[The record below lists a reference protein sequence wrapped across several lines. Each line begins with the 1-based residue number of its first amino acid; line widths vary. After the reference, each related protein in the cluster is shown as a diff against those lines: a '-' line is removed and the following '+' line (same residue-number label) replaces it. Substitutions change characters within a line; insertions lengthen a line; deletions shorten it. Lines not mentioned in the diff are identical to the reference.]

1 MPRHLLPRDL
11 DSSLEKV
18 QKLVL
23 KPVLYWIVGVD
34 SSFSPTCLAA
44 DVPSVVPLRALC
56 STVQRHGSNGSAQAE
71 LSSCKVPGYHL
82 QSSKTVQLRS

>member
-1 MPRHLLPRDL
+1 VPRHLLPRDL

-44 DVPSVVPLRALC
+44 DVPSVVPSSNMVRMVPPRHSCQAVKFQDTICRLR
-56 STVQRHGSNGSAQAE
+56 
-71 LSSCKVPGYHL
+71 K
-82 QSSKTVQLRS
+82 LRSFVRDVH